1 MRQTIVHGAIGLL
14 LAGLTPLAQSQDQ
27 KAQIQKTLT
36 AHFAIT
42 TTTKDKS
49 DIATAGAVLVL
60 HKSNL
65 LMYATSNPI
74 PPQSTYKKGKITR
87 NAFGRGFL
95 SDLGNSMATP
105 GSSAAIVQR
114 TFVTDE
120 KFWVTNIDIK
130 DDGVIFRFFS
140 DPINDVRYFGELK
153 FPFAKGQVPPADEML
168 NTIAEVLTVDPGDR
182 SQSGGA
188 PSQAST
194 VGAADPPPIAPPPP
208 PSDTPP
214 APPKTIALGQTK
226 DQVIAAFGQ
235 PKKTVNLGTKEI
247 FLYSD
252 LGVKVTFV
260 AGKVTNVE

>member
-1 MRQTIVHGAIGLL
+1 MRQRIVHGAAALL
-14 LAGLTPLAQSQDQ
+14 LAGLAPLAQSQDQ
-27 KAQIQKTLT
+27 KAQTQKTLISQ
-36 AHFAIT
+36 FALT
-42 TTTKDKS
+42 TTTKDKG

-95 SDLGNSMATP
+95 SDLGNSMANP

-120 KFWVTNIDIK
+120 KFWVTNIDVK

-168 NTIAEVLTVDPGDR
+168 NTIAEVLTVDLGDN
-182 SQSGGA
+182 SQGGGA
-188 PSQAST
+188 QSQTFTA
-194 VGAADPPPIAPPPP
+194 GAAGPPPIAPPPP

-214 APPKTIALGQTK
+214 PPPKTITLGQTK
-226 DQVIAAFGQ
+226 DQVVAAFGQ
-235 PKKTVNLGTKEI
+235 PQKVATVGSKEI
-247 FLYSD
+247 DYYPD
-252 LGVKVTFV
+252 MKVTLV
-260 AGKVTNVE
+260 NGKVTDVE

>member
-1 MRQTIVHGAIGLL
+1 MRQNIVHGAIALL
-14 LAGLTPLAQSQDQ
+14 LTGLAPVAQSQDQ

-36 AHFAIT
+36 SQFALT

-65 LMYATSNPI
+65 LMYATTNPI

-95 SDLGNSMATP
+95 SDLGNSMVTP

-120 KFWVTNIDIK
+120 KFWVTNIDVK

-153 FPFAKGQVPPADEML
+153 FPFAKGQVPSADEML

-226 DQVIAAFGQ
+226 DQVVATFGPP
-235 PKKTVNLGTKEI
+235 PKMASVGTKEI
-247 FLYSD
+247 YSYPD
-252 LGVKVTFV
+252 MKVTFV
-260 AGKVTNVE
+260 NGKVSDVQ

>member
-14 LAGLTPLAQSQDQ
+14 LAGLAPLAQSQDQ

-65 LMYATSNPI
+65 LMYAISNPI

-105 GSSAAIVQR
+105 GASAAIAQR

-120 KFWVTNIDIK
+120 KFWITNIDVK
-130 DDGVIFRFFS
+130 DDGVILRFFS
-140 DPINDVRYFGELK
+140 DPIDNVRYFGELK

-168 NTIAEVLTVDPGDR
+168 NTITEVLTVDPGDN
-182 SQSGGA
+182 SQGGGA
-188 PSQAST
+188 QSQTST
-194 VGAADPPPIAPPPP
+194 AGAAGLPPIAPPPP

-214 APPKTIALGQTK
+214 
-226 DQVIAAFGQ
+226 
-235 PKKTVNLGTKEI
+235 
-247 FLYSD
+247 D
-252 LGVKVTFV
+252 LPRPLLWGRRKIRWWLHLARRPRWRVWVLRRSTL
-260 AGKVTNVE
+260 TRT